1 MSDYSEGSSTDINI
15 VETLA
20 TLWAHKFFIVTLT
33 VIMLALSLF
42 RASNEQT
49 VYTAKAIF
57 KLQSKE
63 NSNFNM
69 SNDLGLIASIAG
81 IGSNPTSEIDVLLEK
96 FPAESLFYQ

>member
-81 IGSNPTSEIDVLLEK
+81 IGSNLHPKLT
-96 FPAESLFYQ
+96 FF